1 MANPLLYKKE
11 RNTLE
16 KKLFLVGKSLSTLIA
31 ATLQHLS
38 ACRRCHSLSKSVYFA
53 SLSFFRL
60 IRSFHNSSPAF
71 FFSFFTFLFTYRKAP
86 HDNFFNYILNGN
98 PRQAILRRF
107 SAFLPFFTQKCLF

>member
-1 MANPLLYKKE
+1 MANPLLYEKE

-31 ATLQHLS
+31 TTFQHLS
-38 ACRRCHSLSKSVYFA
+38 TCRRCHSFSKSVYFA

-71 FFSFFTFLFTYRKAP
+71 SFSLFCFFIYVSQVS
-86 HDNFFNYILNGN
+86 
-98 PRQAILRRF
+98 PR
-107 SAFLPFFTQKCLF
+107 